1 MIEKQ
6 AVFLIKREADRSIL
20 LSVRLNHPL
29 SFFIIRFQQS
39 YHLIHQKL
47 LVVFLLQKSQ
57 RCQHQIFQ
65 LNHLV
70 GLPAKIHKIFPVL
83 VQDPDPDQMYRNP
96 FLLYCYWCYLLLYQR
111 MYSLIFLIRR
121 TARSPIAVPTVPSPT
136 IHLIN
141 FFNSIVSFY

>member
-1 MIEKQ
+1 MEIDDRKTGCI
-6 AVFLIKREADRSIL
+6 LIKKRSGSFNFIKCKIEP
-20 LSVRLNHPL
+20 SAF
-29 SFFIIRFQQS
+29 FFIIRFQQS

-96 FLLYCYWCYLLLYQR
+96 FLLYCYRCYLLLYQR
-111 MYSLIFLIRR
+111 MYSLTFWTDEQQEVLLQYQQSQVQLSIWLI
-121 TARSPIAVPTVPSPT
+121 I
-136 IHLIN
+136 
-141 FFNSIVSFY
+141 SIL

>member
-1 MIEKQ
+1 MGIDDRKTGCI
-6 AVFLIKREADRSIL
+6 LIKKRSGSFNFTKCKIER
-20 LSVRLNHPL
+20 STF
-29 SFFIIRFQQS
+29 FFIIHFQQS

-96 FLLYCYWCYLLLYQR
+96 FLLYCYRCYLLPFY
-111 MYSLIFLIRR
+111 YSLKSSGWAACKD
-121 TARSPIAVPTVPSPT
+121 T
-136 IHLIN
+136 
-141 FFNSIVSFY
+141 